1 MARLFLQYFETNFFI
16 MKTTNNF
23 STIKLLLIVL
33 VSFGMFTSCSKWSNT
48 AKGGAIGTGG
58 GAVVGAGVGAATGNT
73 GRGALIGAVVGGA
86 AGALIGRNMDK
97 QAEELQKDLEN
108 AEVERV
114 GEGIQITFDS
124 GILFD
129 IDSYALKPDVK
140 TELEKLSETLKKYPD
155 TNILIEG
162 HTDNTGRAD
171 YNMDLSKR
179 RAASISNHL
188 KINGVAQARI
198 TEVGH
203 GITQPIADNSTATG
217 RTQNRRVTV
226 AITANEDMIKAAE
239 RGEIDN

>member
-1 MARLFLQYFETNFFI
+1 
-16 MKTTNNF
+16 MKTANNF
-23 STIKLLLIVL
+23 LTIKLLLIVL
-33 VSFGMFTSCSKWSNT
+33 VSFGMFTSCNKWSNT

-58 GAVVGAGVGAATGNT
+58 GAIIGAGVGAATGNT
-73 GRGALIGAVVGGA
+73 GRGAVIGAVVGGA

-108 AEVERV
+108 AEVVRV

-140 TELEKLSETLKKYPD
+140 TELEKLAVTLKKYPD

-162 HTDNTGRAD
+162 HTDNTGRAA
-171 YNMDLSKR
+171 YNMDLSEK
-179 RAASISNHL
+179 RAASVGNQL
-188 KINGVAQARI
+188 KMNGIATSRI
-198 TEVGH
+198 QEVGF
-203 GITQPIADNSTATG
+203 GITKPIADNSTVAG